1 MSGELDVN
9 SWRGSA
15 TVLLALAILAAPSHA
30 PRGAG
35 AETVETPT
43 YIPAGVSDVGGTVG
57 CVRTPE
63 GGVEAVDL
71 RTGRSLWRSA
81 APARA
86 LLVASGRAFILE
98 ERAGRRLR
106 VAAYSSR
113 GGRLIGAYDLT
124 TLDLPPWA
132 SLAGAAEGREW
143 TEFEV
148 AARLLGDALE
158 IRYDVTR
165 RRVSGFVAPG
175 VVGRIQGLAQV
186 SLDSGRVDR
195 RPGAV
200 PSPPPISEP
209 MPPMAGVHLV
219 SVHARA
225 SDANLVLGGPP
236 ANVVGALVVGGRRI
250 AFELSPDAKTVIV
263 HRWSASGG
271 ARQTPLRLEHG
282 QATDAVWATLDRRHV
297 LLRRAYEQQSYDLYS
312 LETGASIGRLE
323 RPVDAAVIGPRVYWT
338 TLEPSGKLVLM
349 ATDAESGRRLWRRT
363 VLVPD
368 RRPAE
373 PIP

>member
-1 MSGELDVN
+1 MSDELDVTP
-9 SWRGSA
+9 WRRWA
-15 TVLLALAILAAPSHA
+15 TVLLALALLGAPSNA
-30 PRGAG
+30 PGGA
-35 AETVETPT
+35 AVESVETPT
-43 YIPAGVSDVGGTVG
+43 CIPAGVSDVDGAVG

-63 GGVEAVDL
+63 GGVEAIDL
-71 RTGRSLWRSA
+71 KTGRSLWRSA

-86 LLVASGRAFILE
+86 LLVAPGRAFVLE

-106 VAAYSSR
+106 VAAYTPR

-124 TLDLPPWA
+124 KLDLPPWA
-132 SLAGAAEGREW
+132 SLAGSAEGREW
-143 TEFEV
+143 TEFEA
-148 AARLLGDALE
+148 AARLLGEGLE

-165 RRVSGFVAPG
+165 RRVSGFEAPG
-175 VVGRIQGLAQV
+175 VVGRVQGVARI
-186 SLDSGRVDR
+186 SLDSGRVER
-195 RPGAV
+195 LPGPLPA
-200 PSPPPISEP
+200 SPLISEP
-209 MPPMAGVHLV
+209 MSPIAGVRLV

-225 SDANLVLGGPP
+225 TDASLVLGGPP
-236 ANVVGALVVGGRRI
+236 ANVEGALIAGDLRI
-250 AFELSPDAKTVIV
+250 AFELSPDSKTVIV

-271 ARQTPLRLEHG
+271 ARQTALRLEHG

-312 LETGASIGRLE
+312 LETGASIGSLE

-338 TLEPSGKLVLM
+338 TLEPRGNPVLM